1 MLRLTVLMSVITLL
15 GGWVPSYAAES
26 LSPAEGAVLPTICGT
41 AHLFE
46 GIPLLSVPER
56 VGGKE
61 AAIWASASNDD
72 GIDSP
77 WDDLKYGPLIATSV
91 DGNLLKV
98 LDKRPL
104 WIVYPRDDHGA
115 LRDDIHDSRWI
126 RPLNWLQIVPP

>member
-1 MLRLTVLMSVITLL
+1 
-15 GGWVPSYAAES
+15 VPSYTAES
-26 LSPAEGAVLPTICGT
+26 LSPAEGAVLPTTCGT
-41 AHLFE
+41 THLFE

-61 AAIWASASNDD
+61 AAVRASASNDD

>member
-26 LSPAEGAVLPTICGT
+26 LLPAEGAVLPTIGGT
-41 AHLFE
+41 THLFE
-46 GIPLLSVPER
+46 GIPLRAVPER

-61 AAIWASASNDD
+61 AAVRASASNDD
-72 GIDSP
+72 GIDIP
-77 WDDLKYGPLIATSV
+77 WDDLKYDPSIATSAV
-91 DGNLLKV
+91 GNLLKV
-98 LDKRPL
+98 LDKGPL